1 MEYKYTLKIDGMM
14 CGMCEAHVNDV
25 IRRNFKIKKV
35 SSSHSKNQTTII
47 SESLLDEKLL
57 KNKIGETG
65 YKVLDIKYE
74 EETKKKGLF
83 NKLFKK

>member
-25 IRRNFKIKKV
+25 VRRNFQIKKV
-35 SSSHSKNQTTII
+35 TSSHSKNQTTII
-47 SESLLDEKLL
+47 SESLLDEELL

-65 YKVLDIKYE
+65 YIVEDIKIE
-74 EETKKKGLF
+74 EIEEKKGF
-83 NKLFKK
+83 FAKLFKK

>member
-35 SSSHSKNQTTII
+35 TSSHTKNQTIII
-47 SESLLDEKLL
+47 SESLLDEELL

-74 EETKKKGLF
+74 EEAKKKGLF
-83 NKLFKK
+83 NKLFWK